1 MQVVNQS
8 IALVENTMHLEGPRG
23 LSKLARETFYLYVRQ
38 LKRLARRRTMIV
50 FSLVQPMI
58 WLVLFGQMFSH
69 ITRFPGAAVQFGSVS
84 YLQFFLPS
92 VILQSIM
99 FGSGQSGVGMI
110 QDIDSGFL
118 DKLLTTPINRFSI
131 LLGRILGD
139 LTRLLIQSLI
149 ILLVGWLLGRVQQP
163 QVVFYYGITG
173 IVGALCIGLLAA
185 VTLASLN
192 IFIALTTKNTE
203 STFTISNFLTFPLIF
218 VSGSQLPLSLMPKW
232 MQMIAH
238 VNPLNFAVDGMRV
251 LLNGPAAVA
260 SEPGLTA
267 GMAVAQAAVLLTVL
281 ASITVILAT
290 RSFRRMIS

>member
-1 MQVVNQS
+1 MHEEIQS
-8 IALVENTMHLEGPRG
+8 DPIIRRTEQREGPRG
-23 LSKLARETFYLYVRQ
+23 LSKLARETFYLYLRQ
-38 LKRLARRRTMIV
+38 MRRLARRRTMIA

-69 ITRFPGAAVQFGSVS
+69 VTQFPGAAVQFGSVS

-131 LLGRILGD
+131 LLGRIFGD
-139 LTRLLIQSLI
+139 LTRLLIQAIII
-149 ILLVGWLLGRVQQP
+149 ILIGWGMGWVQEP
-163 QVVFYYGITG
+163 RVVFYYGIPG

-185 VTLASLN
+185 VTLAGLN

-232 MQMIAH
+232 MQIIAH
-238 VNPLNFAVDGMRV
+238 FNPLNYAVDGMRV
-251 LLNGPAAVA
+251 LLNGPAAVV
-260 SEPGLTA
+260 SEPGLSA
-267 GMAVAQAAVLLTVL
+267 GMAVLQAVVLLTVL
-281 ASITVILAT
+281 SVITVTLAT
-290 RSFRRMIS
+290 NSFRRMVS